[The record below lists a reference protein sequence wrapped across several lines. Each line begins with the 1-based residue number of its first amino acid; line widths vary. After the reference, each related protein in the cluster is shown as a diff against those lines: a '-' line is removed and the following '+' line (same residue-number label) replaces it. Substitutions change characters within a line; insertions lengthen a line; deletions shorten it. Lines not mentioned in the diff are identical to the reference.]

1 MKRMQSLMAG
11 VLGAGAVTVGASA
24 QNAVEWR
31 VEDGGNGHWY
41 AVVRNPAGVA
51 HWRFDDAQAFAR
63 QMGGHLATF
72 SSASSNASVYNLLGI
87 SSRPNFSGWIGLFQ
101 DHSDPSYSEPS
112 GGWKWVTGEAVGFS
126 FWQPGEPNNTGCYQ
140 PGAPQDWGIWEGS
153 QAAGGLWDDAGDP
166 VPVCNADIV
175 DAVIEWSADC
185 NGNGFV
191 DFGEIRAGLAQDT
204 NDNNIPDSCESG
216 YVLAWGSNDHGETAV
231 PRSLG
236 LVKAIDAG
244 SFHSVAL
251 KEDGTVA
258 CWGAGTSIG
267 AYPHFG
273 QSIVPVGLS
282 NAIDVAAAGMHTLAL
297 RADGSLACWGA
308 NDYGQSTVPPDVG
321 TVAKIAA
328 GFAHTVALRPDGTVR
343 CWGRNN
349 WGECNVPSGLS
360 GVVAVSA
367 GDTHVIALK
376 SDGSIVAWGN
386 NFYGQIGTPS
396 SLPPMDEIRTKGN
409 HNIARTA
416 NGDVYCWS
424 YNSAGQSTVPSSLGT
439 SFYIAAGGLHSL
451 AIKPDGSVFC
461 WGSNSYGQC
470 NSPSTDTRAFRVVGG
485 DRHTLAIVSI
495 ADSDGD
501 GVPDLGDNCPQIAN
515 AGQAD
520 CDADGVGDVCEI
532 AAGAADIDSNGIP
545 DICEFI
551 TVPTDFPTVQA
562 AIDSVAAGSQRVIRL
577 LAGTYNQSFSL
588 NGKNVLI
595 RGAANN
601 ATILDG
607 TGLAASIATF
617 SGGEP
622 ATAGLENLV
631 FRNGAVGS
639 LIYKGALFKVGGA
652 VYGHDSSAFIRNC
665 RFENNRSDYGGAVYL
680 IYSSL
685 LVEGCV
691 FTGNT
696 GVSQGGGMMA
706 FGSTGAIRNC
716 VFTANQCGIAG
727 SGGGSAFK
735 AAEALFT
742 GETVLLDGCTIT
754 GNTAGVDGSAV
765 EYHEDVGLHLGK
777 MRLVNCTITGNRSGT
792 ITPVGAGGLTVT
804 GTMQS
809 CIIDAGTTIC
819 DNLPREVQ
827 GPYLISGAPTICDCM
842 ADLSGDGVV
851 NGGDLGLLLSAW
863 GATLP
868 TGVGDVDHDGVVNGA
883 DMALLLGSWGPCP

>member
-1 MKRMQSLMAG
+1 MRTVDELPQIPWVGRLSPPTISDARCARLVDALAGRAPRAADAPRRTTPAILGLAATVISVLLLHESAGVGSLRAVPEFGGGARNSSSSGVPEMKRMQSLMAG

-31 VEDGGNGHWY
+31 VADGGNGHWYALRQTQTLSDWNWSAMKALAESEGGTLCTVSSSAENAFISVIIDQSGWSDAIALGGRYEPGSGWRWVDGSALTFTAWGGSSCSAGPYPNNNPQLTWCLGISRCSYGDVATPLVWDDEPMVELGLPRTAWMVEWSADCNNDGIVDYGQCRDGSLPDYDGNNVPDCCEHGAACAIGAYPVQWRAEDGGNGHWY
-41 AVVRNPAGVA
+41 RFVPNPTAWAIARAQGAALGGYLVTVNRASEGDFLRTLGVGTA
-51 HWRFDDAQAFAR
+51 
-63 QMGGHLATF
+63 
-72 SSASSNASVYNLLGI
+72 
-87 SSRPNFSGWIGLFQ
+87 WIGLIQNPASPTF
-101 DHSDPSYSEPS
+101 SEPA
-112 GGWKWVTGEAVGFS
+112 GGWEWISGEALGYTNWRVNTNG
-126 FWQPGEPNNTGCYQ
+126 QPNEPNNIDGT
-140 PGAPQDWGIWEGS
+140 PTDVAVMDAPARTTWNDVPEVGAYSYW
-153 QAAGGLWDDAGDP
+153 
-166 VPVCNADIV
+166 
-175 DAVIEWSADC
+175 IEWSADC
-185 NGNGFV
+185 N
-191 DFGEIRAGLAQDT
+191 
-204 NDNNIPDSCESG
+204 
-216 YVLAWGSNDHGETAV
+216 
-231 PRSLG
+231 
-236 LVKAIDAG
+236 
-244 SFHSVAL
+244 
-251 KEDGTVA
+251 
-258 CWGAGTSIG
+258 
-267 AYPHFG
+267 
-273 QSIVPVGLS
+273 
-282 NAIDVAAAGMHTLAL
+282 
-297 RADGSLACWGA
+297 ADGIV
-308 NDYGQSTVPPDVG
+308 DYGQ
-321 TVAKIAA
+321 I
-328 GFAHTVALRPDGTVR
+328 LR
-343 CWGRNN
+343 
-349 WGECNVPSGLS
+349 GEL
-360 GVVAVSA
+360 A
-367 GDTHVIALK
+367 DT
-376 SDGSIVAWGN
+376 N
-386 NFYGQIGTPS
+386 
-396 SLPPMDEIRTKGN
+396 
-409 HNIARTA
+409 A
-416 NGDVYCWS
+416 N
-424 YNSAGQSTVPSSLGT
+424 
-439 SFYIAAGGLHSL
+439 
-451 AIKPDGSVFC
+451 
-461 WGSNSYGQC
+461 
-470 NSPSTDTRAFRVVGG
+470 
-485 DRHTLAIVSI
+485 
-495 ADSDGD
+495 
-501 GVPDLGDNCPQIAN
+501 GVPDT
-515 AGQAD
+515 
-520 CDADGVGDVCEI
+520 CE
-532 AAGAADIDSNGIP
+532 S
-545 DICEFI
+545 
-551 TVPTDFPTVQA
+551 TLLVPSQYPTIQA
-562 AIDSVAAGSQRVIRL
+562 AIDAVPANSQRTVQVAAG
-577 LAGTYNQSFSL
+577 TYHEFFSL

-607 TGLAASIATF
+607 TGLPASIATF
-617 SGGEP
+617 AGGEP

-631 FRNGAVGS
+631 FRSGIVGS

-652 VYGHDSSAFIRNC
+652 VYGRDSSAFIRNC

>member
-31 VEDGGNGHWY
+31 VADGGNGHWY
-41 AVVRNPAGVA
+41 ALRQTQTLSDWNWSAMK
-51 HWRFDDAQAFAR
+51 AR
-63 QMGGHLATF
+63 AESEGGTLCTVS
-72 SSASSNASVYNLLGI
+72 SSAENAFISVIIDQSGWSDAIALGGRYEPGSGWRWVDGSALTFTAWGGSSCSAGPYPNNNPQLTWCLGI
-87 SSRPNFSGWIGLFQ
+87 SRC
-101 DHSDPSYSEPS
+101 SYGDVATPL
-112 GGWKWVTGEAVGFS
+112 V
-126 FWQPGEPNNTGCYQ
+126 
-140 PGAPQDWGIWEGS
+140 
-153 QAAGGLWDDAGDP
+153 WDDEPMVELGLPRTAWM
-166 VPVCNADIV
+166 V
-175 DAVIEWSADC
+175 EWSADC
-185 NGNGFV
+185 N
-191 DFGEIRAGLAQDT
+191 
-204 NDNNIPDSCESG
+204 NDG
-216 YVLAWGSNDHGETAV
+216 
-231 PRSLG
+231 
-236 LVKAIDAG
+236 
-244 SFHSVAL
+244 
-251 KEDGTVA
+251 
-258 CWGAGTSIG
+258 
-267 AYPHFG
+267 
-273 QSIVPVGLS
+273 IV
-282 NAIDVAAAGMHTLAL
+282 
-297 RADGSLACWGA
+297 
-308 NDYGQSTVPPDVG
+308 DYGQILSGDLPDANHNSIPDCCEQGTPCFLTQGLVAHWPLDGTPNDASGNGHHGLAFNLDPTTDRFGVANAAYHFNGINGYMTAAGVPIPTNNAFSWSLWIKAEEPGVRGPIIERAQAFGVNLTSPVLFTEPGAALSFGTCCAGNGSSLQTPIGSLPANQWIHFVG
-321 TVAKIAA
+321 TSSQDGRRALYLNGQLVAEM
-328 GFAHTVALRPDGTVR
+328 TGT
-343 CWGRNN
+343 
-349 WGECNVPSGLS
+349 
-360 GVVAVSA
+360 A
-367 GDTHVIALK
+367 
-376 SDGSIVAWGN
+376 
-386 NFYGQIGTPS
+386 YGQALELFIFGRDR
-396 SLPPMDEIRTKGN
+396 MDDPVIDNIYFPGVLDDIR
-409 HNIARTA
+409 I
-416 NGDVYCWS
+416 
-424 YNSAGQSTVPSSLGT
+424 YNRELSAAEV
-439 SFYIAAGGLHSL
+439 L
-451 AIKPDGSVFC
+451 ALYRWP
-461 WGSNSYGQC
+461 
-470 NSPSTDTRAFRVVGG
+470 
-485 DRHTLAIVSI
+485 I

-607 TGLAASIATF
+607 TGLPASIATF
-617 SGGEP
+617 AGGEP

-631 FRNGAVGS
+631 FRSGIVGS

-652 VYGHDSSAFIRNC
+652 VYGRDSSAFIRNC

>member
-11 VLGAGAVTVGASA
+11 VLGAGFVTCGAVA
-24 QNAVEWR
+24 QQAVQWR
-31 VEDGGNGHWY
+31 GEDGGNGHWY
-41 AVVRNPAGVA
+41 RLNAESEYWDSASSIAGA
-51 HWRFDDAQAFAR
+51 L
-63 QMGGHLATF
+63 GGHLATIT
-72 SSASSNASVYNLLGI
+72 SASELEFCRNILATAPEHVWLGGFQANPQCG
-87 SSRPNFSGWIGLFQ
+87 PNCSWT
-101 DHSDPSYSEPS
+101 
-112 GGWKWVTGEAVGFS
+112 WVTGEPWDFTNWVV
-126 FWQPGEPNNTGCYQ
+126 GEPNDTD
-140 PGAPQDWGIWEGS
+140 GAEDALMMYRAREPL
-153 QAAGGLWDDAGDP
+153 AGKWNDGPMHSVHYRLP
-166 VPVCNADIV
+166 SI
-175 DAVIEWSADC
+175 IEWSADC
-185 NGNGFV
+185 NNDGLV
-191 DFGEIRAGLAQDT
+191 DYGQILAGDLPDA
-204 NDNNIPDSCESG
+204 NHNNIPDCCEQGTPCFLTQGLVAHWPLDGTPNDASG
-216 YVLAWGSNDHGETAV
+216 NGHHGLAFNLDPTTDRFGVANAAYHFNGINGYMTAAGVPIPTNNAFSWSLWIKAEEPGVRGPIIERAQAFGVNLTSPVLFTEPGAALSFGTCCAGNGSSLQTPIGSLPANQWIHFVGTSAQDGRRALYLDGQLVAEMTGTAYGQALELFIFGRDRMDDPVIDNIYFPGALDDIRIYNRELSAAEVLALYRW
-231 PRSLG
+231 P
-236 LVKAIDAG
+236 
-244 SFHSVAL
+244 
-251 KEDGTVA
+251 
-258 CWGAGTSIG
+258 
-267 AYPHFG
+267 
-273 QSIVPVGLS
+273 
-282 NAIDVAAAGMHTLAL
+282 
-297 RADGSLACWGA
+297 
-308 NDYGQSTVPPDVG
+308 
-321 TVAKIAA
+321 
-328 GFAHTVALRPDGTVR
+328 
-343 CWGRNN
+343 
-349 WGECNVPSGLS
+349 
-360 GVVAVSA
+360 
-367 GDTHVIALK
+367 
-376 SDGSIVAWGN
+376 
-386 NFYGQIGTPS
+386 
-396 SLPPMDEIRTKGN
+396 
-409 HNIARTA
+409 
-416 NGDVYCWS
+416 
-424 YNSAGQSTVPSSLGT
+424 
-439 SFYIAAGGLHSL
+439 
-451 AIKPDGSVFC
+451 
-461 WGSNSYGQC
+461 
-470 NSPSTDTRAFRVVGG
+470 
-485 DRHTLAIVSI
+485 I
-495 ADSDGD
+495 ADADGD

-607 TGLAASIATF
+607 TGLPASIATF
-617 SGGEP
+617 AGGEP

-631 FRNGAVGS
+631 FRSGIVGS

-652 VYGHDSSAFIRNC
+652 VYGRDSSAFIRNC

>member
-31 VEDGGNGHWY
+31 VADGGNGHWYALRQTQTLSDWNWSAMKARAESEGGTLCTVSSSAESAFISVIIDQSGWSDAIALGGRYEPGSGWRWVDGSALTFTAWGGSSCSAGPYPNNNPQLTWCLGISRCSYGDVATPLVWDDEPMVELGLPRTAWMVEWSADCNNDGIVDYGQCRDGSLPDYDGNNVPDCCEHGAACAIGAYPVQWRAEDGGNGHWY
-41 AVVRNPAGVA
+41 QVVLEPAGLAWSVA
-51 HWRFDDAQAFAR
+51 QERAVAA
-63 QMGGHLATF
+63 GGHLATITSQSEDELAF
-72 SSASSNASVYNLLGI
+72 GLAGRIDAAWSGPYSLGPWLGG
-87 SSRPNFSGWIGLFQ
+87 SQQAGAAEPAEGWT
-101 DHSDPSYSEPS
+101 
-112 GGWKWVTGEAVGFS
+112 WVTGEPWNYRPPS
-126 FWQPGEPNNTGCYQ
+126 SWNS
-140 PGAPQDWGIWEGS
+140 GS
-153 QAAGGLWDDAGDP
+153 GLGSCGG
-166 VPVCNADIV
+166 NADNGGGGAAESSLHYMWRFPCWN
-175 DAVIEWSADC
+175 DAKPTGDYFGDGRVRSYIIEWSADC
-185 NGNGFV
+185 N
-191 DFGEIRAGLAQDT
+191 T
-204 NDNNIPDSCESG
+204 
-216 YVLAWGSNDHGETAV
+216 
-231 PRSLG
+231 
-236 LVKAIDAG
+236 
-244 SFHSVAL
+244 
-251 KEDGTVA
+251 DG
-258 CWGAGTSIG
+258 
-267 AYPHFG
+267 
-273 QSIVPVGLS
+273 IV
-282 NAIDVAAAGMHTLAL
+282 
-297 RADGSLACWGA
+297 
-308 NDYGQSTVPPDVG
+308 DYGQ
-321 TVAKIAA
+321 I
-328 GFAHTVALRPDGTVR
+328 LR
-343 CWGRNN
+343 
-349 WGECNVPSGLS
+349 GEL
-360 GVVAVSA
+360 A
-367 GDTHVIALK
+367 DT
-376 SDGSIVAWGN
+376 N
-386 NFYGQIGTPS
+386 
-396 SLPPMDEIRTKGN
+396 
-409 HNIARTA
+409 A
-416 NGDVYCWS
+416 N
-424 YNSAGQSTVPSSLGT
+424 
-439 SFYIAAGGLHSL
+439 
-451 AIKPDGSVFC
+451 
-461 WGSNSYGQC
+461 
-470 NSPSTDTRAFRVVGG
+470 
-485 DRHTLAIVSI
+485 
-495 ADSDGD
+495 
-501 GVPDLGDNCPQIAN
+501 GVPDT
-515 AGQAD
+515 
-520 CDADGVGDVCEI
+520 CE
-532 AAGAADIDSNGIP
+532 S
-545 DICEFI
+545 
-551 TVPTDFPTVQA
+551 TLLVPSQYPTIQA
-562 AIDSVAAGSQRVIRL
+562 AIDAVPANSQRTVQVAAG
-577 LAGTYNQSFSL
+577 TYHESFSL

-607 TGLAASIATF
+607 TGLPASIATF
-617 SGGEP
+617 AGGEP

-631 FRNGAVGS
+631 FRSGIVGS

-652 VYGHDSSAFIRNC
+652 VYGRDSSAFIRNC